1 MVTSRPD
8 ATIATLDESIGELEA
23 RARELGR
30 IVQRNRRVHR
40 KLAELVDLVRELI
53 LAEEAREE
61 DTLLPR
67 LRDYMAGR

>member
-8 ATIATLDESIGELEA
+8 ARIATLDESIGELEA

-30 IVQRNRRVHR
+30 ILQRNRRVHR
-40 KLAELVDLVRELI
+40 KLAELVDVVRELI

-67 LRDYMAGR
+67 LRDYLAGR